1 MEGCLHLEDVDR
13 SSILGRHP
21 EFQVYRFNTLFQWYC
36 SDTPQATLGIFFFV
50 SIIGENCLHL
60 NFLVPFHVWLLLFRF

>member
-36 SDTPQATLGIFFFV
+36 SDTPQVDNRVLTV
-50 SIIGENCLHL
+50 IIGKKKKTRVQSYLDI
-60 NFLVPFHVWLLLFRF
+60 FLL